1 VKKIIAAAAL
11 AFCGLMTTGVGISN
25 ADEIVYKSDYQTE
38 AGCMADG
45 PHVEV
50 SMPPPSG
57 QIWKTFSCMYE
68 DRGNGVGQSWYLHVF
83 SGSSNQLRSDA
94 SRRKMSDA
102 GSAVAC
108 RYPVPAHRC
117 T

>member
-1 VKKIIAAAAL
+1 MKKIIAAAAL

-83 SGSSNQLRSDA
+83 SGS
-94 SRRKMSDA
+94 
-102 GSAVAC
+102 
-108 RYPVPAHRC
+108 P
-117 T
+117 